1 MMMMM
6 LVKGEQQRTI
16 EPALNELYRI
26 PDTLPMPANV
36 NAHHLNMFHTFLL
49 NLVLMVKLR
58 IQIPALSFALIFPPK
73 LKPSLAAF
81 AVNQQLVPV
90 SQRKTLDMCPHR
102 VSTFHIEVE
111 I

>member
-49 NLVLMVKLR
+49 NLVLMVELR
-58 IQIPALSFALIFPPK
+58 IQIPALSFALIFPPI
-73 LKPSLAAF
+73 LEPSLV
-81 AVNQQLVPV
+81 VNQQLVPV